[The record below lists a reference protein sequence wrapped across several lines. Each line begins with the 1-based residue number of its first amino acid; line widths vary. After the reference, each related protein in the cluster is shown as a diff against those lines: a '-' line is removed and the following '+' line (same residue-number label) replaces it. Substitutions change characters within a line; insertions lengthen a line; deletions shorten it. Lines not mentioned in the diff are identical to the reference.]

1 MKKKLLLTCCIF
13 SLLIILSFQA
23 DCKTF
28 WEEEAEKSTADKSG
42 QNTIKAKQE
51 SEPATISETAKTND
65 SIPKTKEVKK
75 TEFKKKKSSK
85 LKSKPIPEKQTKA
98 DKDISKPIEIDDKKN
113 NTSEEPKTDQKT
125 EKEKEKSEL
134 KKITD
139 ESKEQGKKNLDIIN
153 FIQPSV
159 ELNKDEQALIDYA
172 LTRTEQ
178 EQLTI
183 LWRATLER
191 NKTIRFIVQKLT
203 PEDKNQKKNQVLSQ
217 ILNTAIFLPF
227 YALQTV
233 APTDISSLSSY
244 VGAGLASD
252 LINGKAKKNSDHMQ
266 LSQTEMVIMFMMID
280 QVAERVRQQY
290 HLYKQERTDAALAYN
305 ELQEAKNEAAAALN
319 LNTPESKFLSQIRIR
334 QIERELKRINFR
346 MRSSRI
352 ILTDLSGAEPVA
364 EVDKLMDKEIATLI
378 DLPTT

>member
-1 MKKKLLLTCCIF
+1 LTFYVFGLLL
-13 SLLIILSFQA
+13 ILPFQVSSE
-23 DCKTF
+23 TF
-28 WEEEAEKSTADKSG
+28 WDEEAEKSTT
-42 QNTIKAKQE
+42 TIKAKQE
-51 SEPATISETAKTND
+51 SAEPAPINETKTESKEITKTEVKSKKNRQKAKT
-65 SIPKTKEVKK
+65 
-75 TEFKKKKSSK
+75 
-85 LKSKPIPEKQTKA
+85 KPPVVEKQNKA
-98 DKDISKPIEIDDKKN
+98 DKDITKPIELEDKKDIN
-113 NTSEEPKTDQKT
+113 DKIPVS
-125 EKEKEKSEL
+125 EKENTEL
-134 KKITD
+134 KQITD
-139 ESKEQGKKNLDIIN
+139 ESKQQGKKNLDIIN

-159 ELNKDEQALIDYA
+159 ELNKDEQALINYA

-203 PEDKNQKKNQVLSQ
+203 PEDKNEKKNQVLSQ

-233 APTDISSLSSY
+233 APADISSLSSY

-252 LINGKAKKNSDHMQ
+252 LINGKARKNNDHLQ

-305 ELQEAKNEAAAALN
+305 ELQEAKNEASAALSIN
-319 LNTPESKFLSQIRIR
+319 SPESQFLSQVRIR